1 MSSWTLEAQRLIGKH
16 SHCLI
21 NSSVG
26 EPELIDRI
34 ITEDINRIKR
44 DLTGTNF
51 DGMNVLVTGGAG
63 FIGSWLCDLLINLD
77 SEVSCLDNLSTGTT
91 RNIDHLIGK
100 RGFEF
105 MNADVCSFKARTKF
119 DFIFHKASHAS
130 PEEYQENPIETLRAN
145 SLGSVNVAEVARKK
159 DAKVVFASTS
169 EIYGDAKVVP
179 TPETYRGNINPI
191 GPRSCYDEG
200 KRFSEALYMAY
211 HRQYGLD
218 VRIARVFN
226 TYGPR
231 LREDG
236 LYGRAVSRFIM
247 QALANKPI
255 TVYGNGKQTR
265 SFCYIADTVEGF
277 MLLALTKKANG
288 EVVNIGNP
296 QEITIIELA
305 QRIRELTKSSA
316 PMTFH
321 PLPTDDPKRRSPKI
335 TMARTLLKW
344 KPKTNLEEGLQ
355 KTISWFRRKEH

>member
-1 MSSWTLEAQRLIGKH
+1 M
-16 SHCLI
+16 
-21 NSSVG
+21 G
-26 EPELIDRI
+26 ELELIDKM
-34 ITEDINRIKR
+34 ITEDINRMKR
-44 DLTGTNF
+44 DLRRMDF
-51 DGMNVLVTGGAG
+51 DGMSILITGGAG
-63 FIGSWLCDLLINLD
+63 FIGSWLCDLLVSMD
-77 SEVSCLDNLSTGTT
+77 MEVACLDDLSTSTM

-100 RGFEF
+100 PEFEF
-105 MNADVCSFKARTKF
+105 INSDVCNFKVRNEF
-119 DFIFHKASHAS
+119 DYIMHLASHAS
-130 PEEYQENPIETLRAN
+130 PEEYQKKPIETLRAN
-145 SLGSVNVAEVARKK
+145 SLGSINVAEVARKE
-159 DAKVVFASTS
+159 DATVLFASTS
-169 EIYGDAKVVP
+169 EVYGDAKVVP
-179 TPETYRGNINPI
+179 TPESYWGNVNPV